1 MDSDRNER
9 PNKSIETRFK
19 IGNKAAEKWTEE
31 EVYKLFEEMYVNV
44 SEDDEILC
52 FSDACLSVGYRDSH
66 VDYFITKFPVFEIHK
81 KDVKKRIVSRIN
93 KEALQNNYN
102 PTASIWRMKQL
113 GERDEKYID
122 QTTQGDKLNAVTIN
136 TMNPDGAQDLINKLN
151 DEE

>member
-1 MDSDRNER
+1 MDNDRDTR
-9 PNKSIETRFK
+9 PNKSISTRFET
-19 IGNKAAEKWTEE
+19 GNKEAEKWTEE
-31 EVYKLFEEMYVNV
+31 EVYKLFEDMYENAK
-44 SEDDEILC
+44 SDDAILC

-66 VDYFITKFPVFEIHK
+66 VDYFIKKFPVFEVHK

-113 GERDEKYID
+113 GERDEKYVD
-122 QTTQGDKLNAVTIN
+122 QTTQGEKLNAVTIN
-136 TMNPDGAQDLINKLN
+136 TLNPEGAKDLIDKLN